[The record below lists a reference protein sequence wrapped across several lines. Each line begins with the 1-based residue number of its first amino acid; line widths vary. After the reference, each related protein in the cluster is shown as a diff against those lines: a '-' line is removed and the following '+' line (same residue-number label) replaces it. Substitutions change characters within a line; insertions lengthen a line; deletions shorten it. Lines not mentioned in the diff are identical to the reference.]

1 MTKRIVDIGPAMRKI
16 RDIGKTLP
24 RVDPALVAAALGAE
38 PIARVPP
45 ESGNPLALYAVRAEI
60 FRRLQS
66 SGGRPALT
74 ETDRRVKIPLSDK
87 EWTQLESI
95 AAAVATKTCA
105 PSTGQVASVL
115 LNLALRSVLAEMN
128 SETATPISKTQV
140 SERLSGV
147 PTGQ

>member
-95 AAAVATKTCA
+95 AAAVATKT
-105 PSTGQVASVL
+105 
-115 LNLALRSVLAEMN
+115 
-128 SETATPISKTQV
+128 
-140 SERLSGV
+140 
-147 PTGQ
+147 